1 MISKLVL
8 YPIGVTKLMFAPNK
22 TERTKGSIGAPNW
35 MAILIATGV
44 PKTAAALFETTLVK
58 SAINNIKTLRI
69 TGIGKEAVK

>member
-1 MISKLVL
+1 
-8 YPIGVTKLMFAPNK
+8 MFAPNK
-22 TERTKGSIGAPNW
+22 TERTKGSIGAPTW